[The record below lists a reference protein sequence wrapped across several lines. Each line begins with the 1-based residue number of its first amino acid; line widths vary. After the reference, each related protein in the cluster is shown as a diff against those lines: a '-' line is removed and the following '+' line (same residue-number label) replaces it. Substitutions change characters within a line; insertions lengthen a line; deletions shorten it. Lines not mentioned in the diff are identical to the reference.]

1 MNCRSGK
8 MHLGK
13 SLGAVKT
20 SCWTH
25 MFDEQVEKNKT
36 SDLNF
41 VENKQ
46 GDGAVQ
52 LILRMKFEN
61 VQKINFSPHV

>member
-1 MNCRSGK
+1 VNCRSGK

-52 LILRMKFEN
+52 LTG
-61 VQKINFSPHV
+61 